1 MRLSGESR
9 FPGWRDEAT
18 ASIKNQP
25 ETVWRD
31 EEEEEEEQ
39 QGGGG
44 HLISVA
50 PALTLMAAC
59 SGPSAIS
66 DLFQLD

>member
-1 MRLSGESR
+1 MKGRGR
-9 FPGWRDEAT
+9 GGRGT
-18 ASIKNQP
+18 
-25 ETVWRD
+25 T
-31 EEEEEEEQ
+31 
-39 QGGGG
+39 GGGG

-59 SGPSAIS
+59 FGPSAIS